1 MFFSVFMTV
10 KQTKKKIKI
19 HLLLSSPLLGL
30 LRDTEKVF
38 KWEVTWL
45 RIPTGRRQTNWL
57 FHKRCQRFVLR
68 TTKNKS
74 S

>member
-19 HLLLSSPLLGL
+19 HLLLSSLLTGL

-38 KWEVTWL
+38 KWEVT
-45 RIPTGRRQTNWL
+45 IPTGRRQTNWL
-57 FHKRCQRFVLR
+57 LHKRGQRFVLR

>member
-30 LRDTEKVF
+30 LRDTENVF

-45 RIPTGRRQTNWL
+45 RIPTGRRQINWL
-57 FHKRCQRFVLR
+57 FHKRGQRFVLR

>member
-30 LRDTEKVF
+30 LRDTENVF

-45 RIPTGRRQTNWL
+45 RIPTGRRQTIWL